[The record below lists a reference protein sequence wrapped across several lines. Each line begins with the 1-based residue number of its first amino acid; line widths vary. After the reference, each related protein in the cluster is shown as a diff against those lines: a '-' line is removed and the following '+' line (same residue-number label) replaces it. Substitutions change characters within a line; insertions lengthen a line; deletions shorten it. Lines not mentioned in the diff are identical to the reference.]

1 MSEQRAPDA
10 SCFGERSGIGKVRAR
25 GAVESSLV
33 AGCVEIGL
41 RGEERGFVH
50 SAGAKVPSGVEKG
63 FKISKFE
70 FAFERQP
77 WGERVAEG
85 GKDSGCFVI
94 GEMELARAESVRA
107 GVGAVGFDLCG
118 GG

>member
-33 AGCVEIGL
+33 AGCVEIGV

-50 SAGAKVPSGVEKG
+50 SATPEVPLGVENRLKM
-63 FKISKFE
+63 KE
-70 FAFERQP
+70 FG
-77 WGERVAEG
+77 GERAAEG
-85 GKDSGCFVI
+85 GEDGGFLFV
-94 GEMELARAESVRA
+94 GEVELA
-107 GVGAVGFDLCG
+107 
-118 GG
+118 